1 MCTVILAW
9 QVFAEMPVIFAAN
22 RDEVLARPTDP
33 PLLLTNDPPRWG
45 GRDRV
50 AGGTW
55 LAVDPSGRIGAVTNR
70 HPGGLPPE
78 RDPGRDRARQSRGA
92 LPLEVLRADDDA
104 AMAWAEALGPTA
116 YNPVNVI
123 YASSTA
129 AFVTSM
135 DDGIGRRTTR
145 LLPGVHV
152 LTEQDVDDPD
162 DPKTQYIR
170 ERATRMLDA
179 AATPAQLLA
188 GLREVLR
195 SHEAPYDGSP
205 ACIHGEVHGTVS
217 SATVLVSAAGGVRYE
232 HAEGTPC
239 VIPFDRVI

>member
-1 MCTVILAW
+1 MILAW
-9 QVFAEMPVIFAAN
+9 QVFAEMPVILAAN

-33 PLLLTNDPPRWG
+33 PLRLSDDPPRWG
-45 GRDRV
+45 GRDCL

-55 LAVDPSGRIGAVTNR
+55 LAVDPAGRIGAVTNR

-78 RDPGRDRARQSRGA
+78 RDNSRRSRGA
-92 LPLEVLRADDDA
+92 LPLEVLHGDDDT
-104 AMAWAEALGPTA
+104 AMAWVEQLDPAA
-116 YNPVNVI
+116 YNPVNVV
-123 YASSTA
+123 YASTTA

-135 DDGIGRRTTR
+135 DDDIGRRTRR
-145 LLPGVHV
+145 LTPGVHV
-152 LTEQDVDDPD
+152 LTEQDVDDAGD
-162 DPKTQYIR
+162 AKTQHIR
-170 ERATRMLDA
+170 ERAMRMADA
-179 AATPAQLLA
+179 AATPAQLLS

-195 SHEAPYDGSP
+195 SHEAPDGGSP

-239 VIPFDRVI
+239 VTPFDRIL